1 MIFSISGFIF
11 ATCFLSPWFMFM
23 CYSLYLLHSL
33 CRFFFLFIHVRSHLE
48 HCLST
53 YLTSEL
59 IITNIKVNIENINA
73 TSETVIFDGFFSF
86 LFFFILFSPLSVSLL
101 FIVSFIIPAII
112 DYMCFFLPC
121 QRQVFC
127 FFFPLL
133 VNLHKQIKSPVR
145 LFNLLDLSFSC
156 SDPLSGTVDS

>member
-1 MIFSISGFIF
+1 MSKPQFAILRFAKYKGPEISNIESHNERTKEKY
-11 ATCFLSPWFMFM
+11 ASNPDIDK
-23 CYSLYLLHSL
+23 S
-33 CRFFFLFIHVRSHLE
+33 RSHLNF
-48 HCLST
+48 H
-53 YLTSEL
+53 L
-59 IITNIKVNIENINA
+59 ITPEQKYR
-73 TSETVIFDGFFSF
+73 
-86 LFFFILFSPLSVSLL
+86 
-101 FIVSFIIPAII
+101 SFIIPAII